1 MATEVLVVQTGTA
14 NTASVLAGLKRAG
27 ASPRLTK
34 DPQQI
39 YGADRVVLPGV
50 GALAAA
56 MTQLQDDGLD
66 EVIKLRVRK
75 NRPTLAIC
83 LGLQLLCRQSQE
95 SPGTEA
101 LGLLDTEVFRF
112 PDSVSV
118 PQMGWNQIDPGRGCR
133 YLRPGFAYFANSYR
147 LADAP
152 EDWNTAW
159 SDHGGAF
166 VAALEKG
173 DVVAC
178 QFHPELSGSWGQ
190 DLLARWVDGRPEG
203 GSSC

>member
-1 MATEVLVVQTGTA
+1 MAAEVLVVQTGTA

-27 ASPRLTK
+27 ASPRLTN

-39 YGADRVVLPGV
+39 YGSDRVVLPGV

-66 EVIKLRVRK
+66 EVIKLRIRR

-95 SPGTEA
+95 SPGTAA
-101 LGLLDTEVFRF
+101 LSLLDAEVDRF
-112 PDSVSV
+112 PETVSV
-118 PQMGWNQIDPGRGCR
+118 PQMGWNRVEPSSGCR

-147 LADAP
+147 LAQAP
-152 EDWNTAW
+152 GDWLSAW

-178 QFHPELSGSWGQ
+178 QFHPELSGNWGQ
-190 DLLARWVDGRPEG
+190 DLLTRWVDGRPEG